1 MLIKLKKGSFM
12 FVISSASALI
22 SANALNSATY
32 DANKASER
40 ISTGKKINRAS
51 DDPIGLVKALT
62 LKASIGSYTQALDNI
77 NGGIEA
83 MDKVATALA
92 SIYEVLTEMRT
103 LADSAI
109 SETDSDT
116 IDAYQDD
123 FSDYLDDIET
133 LSDQVT
139 VGGAGVMDGDPET
152 LTIQVG
158 TATTSTRIFDY
169 VDTSTST
176 LLIDDLEFSDR
187 VTYAYTDARAEDAVD
202 AIDIALDMVAG
213 YIATVA
219 ASQKVLDINTSF
231 VNSMIKNESIAYGK
245 IMDANLAQETANL
258 AAAQIRQTSSA
269 AMLAQSNSMNK
280 DIVTYLLRNYTG

>member
-1 MLIKLKKGSFM
+1 M

-51 DDPIGLVKALT
+51 DDPSGLIRALT
-62 LKASIGSYTQALDNI
+62 LKASIGSYTQALANI
-77 NGGIEA
+77 NGGIEV
-83 MDKVATALA
+83 MDKVSTALA

-109 SETDSDT
+109 SETDSAT

-133 LSDQVT
+133 LSGQVT
-139 VGGAGVMDGDPET
+139 VDGAGVMDGSPT
-152 LTIQVG
+152 SVTIQVG
-158 TATTSTRIFDY
+158 TATTSTRTFDY

-176 LLIDDLEFSDR
+176 LEIDDLEFSDR
-187 VTYAYTDARAEDAVD
+187 TTYAYTVARATAAVS
-202 AIDIALDMVAG
+202 AIDDALDIVAG

-245 IMDANLAQETANL
+245 IMDTNIAQETANL

-280 DIVTYLLRNYTG
+280 DIVTYLLRSHTS

>member
-1 MLIKLKKGSFM
+1 M

-22 SANALNSATY
+22 SANALNTATY

-62 LKASIGSYTQALDNI
+62 LKASIGSYTQALANI
-77 NGGIEA
+77 NGGIEV

-109 SETDSDT
+109 SETDSAT

-133 LSDQVT
+133 LSGQVT
-139 VGGAGVMDGDPET
+139 VDGAGVMDGSPT
-152 LTIQVG
+152 SVTIQVG
-158 TATTSTRIFDY
+158 TATTSTRTFDY

-176 LLIDDLEFSDR
+176 LAIDNLEFADR
-187 VTYAYTDARAEDAVD
+187 TTYAYTDARATAAVS
-202 AIDIALDMVAG
+202 AIDDALDIVAG

-245 IMDANLAQETANL
+245 IMDTNLAQETANL

-280 DIVTYLLRNYTG
+280 DIVTYLLKSYTS

>member
-1 MLIKLKKGSFM
+1 M